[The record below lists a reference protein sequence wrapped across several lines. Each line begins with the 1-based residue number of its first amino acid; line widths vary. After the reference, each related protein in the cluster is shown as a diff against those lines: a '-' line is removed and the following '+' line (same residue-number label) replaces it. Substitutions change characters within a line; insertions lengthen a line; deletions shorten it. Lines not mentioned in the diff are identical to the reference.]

1 MPGKDSFGEI
11 HLSLKDDAAYLKSIG
26 TCIWLSVFIFAATA
40 VMGYYAA
47 EFNPALADE
56 WLKEL
61 DALKWILG
69 QPPVMIMVIIFLKNF
84 LASIMSALLGL
95 GLGIMPLIVDI
106 TNGFMLGLVSY
117 GVLQKEGLLYLLAGI
132 LPHGIIEL
140 PTVLV
145 SIGLGFRLGYLLIL
159 SVLGERVDLRGEM
172 KTAVRILIRWIM
184 PLLLIA
190 AAIETFITPIAISV
204 VK

>member
-1 MPGKDSFGEI
+1 
-11 HLSLKDDAAYLKSIG
+11 LKDDAAYLNSIRVYIG
-26 TCIWLSVFIFAATA
+26 LSVAIFAVTA
-40 VMGYYAA
+40 VMGYYTA
-47 EFNPALADE
+47 EYNPALADE

-69 QPPVMIMVIIFLKNF
+69 QPPIIIMIIIFLKNF
-84 LASIMSALLGL
+84 LASIMSVLLGL
-95 GLGIMPLIVDI
+95 GMGIMPLIVD
-106 TNGFMLGLVSY
+106 TSNGFMLGLVSY
-117 GVLQKEGLLYLLAGI
+117 SVLQKEGLLYLLAGI

-145 SIGLGFRLGYLLIL
+145 SIALGFRLGYVLIL
-159 SVLGERVDLRGEM
+159 SVLGERADLREEIEI
-172 KTAVRILIRWIM
+172 AVHFLIRWVM
-184 PLLLIA
+184 PLLLLA